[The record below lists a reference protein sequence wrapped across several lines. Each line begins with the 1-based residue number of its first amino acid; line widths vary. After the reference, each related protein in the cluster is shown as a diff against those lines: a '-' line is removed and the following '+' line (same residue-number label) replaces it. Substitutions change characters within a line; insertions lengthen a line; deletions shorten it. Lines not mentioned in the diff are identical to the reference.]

1 MHARWLE
8 RDNIM
13 SASLPETLKANF
25 TCIKVETDKISK
37 NIPPSSAIVTLVT
50 KLSDFFMLVGLLT
63 KMFVERNTKDKLTI
77 VWFLYL
83 EMKKERSIIDMR
95 SLSFILPTSAT
106 KQHKRFLDTFLREF
120 PSHINTSLLT

>member
-1 MHARWLE
+1 
-8 RDNIM
+8 
-13 SASLPETLKANF
+13 
-25 TCIKVETDKISK
+25 
-37 NIPPSSAIVTLVT
+37 
-50 KLSDFFMLVGLLT
+50 MLVGLLT

-95 SLSFILPTSAT
+95 SLSFILPMSAT